1 MTSEN
6 LSDSCERGR
15 EKKKFRSD
23 GVYWQKYVTH
33 ASSKNKTQ
41 IESLL
46 VGEKWTFKIDLLLL
60 QARPVRTP
68 CELVR
73 NADSHTLG
81 QAYRIRS

>member
-1 MTSEN
+1 MTSKN

-23 GVYWQKYVTH
+23 GVYWQKYVTRD
-33 ASSKNKTQ
+33 SSKNKTQ
-41 IESLL
+41 IELLL
-46 VGEKWTFKIDLLLL
+46 VREKWTFKIDLLLL
-60 QARPVRTP
+60 QARPMRIP

-81 QAYRIRS
+81 RACRIRI